1 MGLGRAAGAGLTSAQ
16 VMDFWLWLWLGFAER
31 ESALARPSALP
42 GAAEAAAEASAE
54 LALLER
60 LSSRLSSEL
69 PAAPADAPEG
79 RTWARLGAGLT
90 PGSLARL
97 QGWLADSSA
106 APSSSQ
112 LLRRALEVLEQARR
126 SPPPSPA
133 RAASVELWSWLTGAE
148 ADRRVALAGAAR
160 DRKAARQL
168 GDELRLLQTVQAG
181 VRRGQPDVISSH
193 RHEGTWLGARQPFQP
208 AAAAELARVLRRAQP
223 EVSSGRGGSQLGRL
237 VQATAARLEA
247 LAGSAAVAEA
257 LAGEAREARGSPLRR
272 KIAAGLDAAE
282 AREGRS
288 TTTRFLGRPV
298 LADPARLAA
307 TLVDADLGDQAA
319 WRAVIGP
326 RGFDEAAEFS
336 AAGAS
341 GYELFLLVSA
351 DGTLQ
356 GIHQR
361 IDRSPHGRR
370 WFTPAPAPRWLHPQ
384 GAMLDVAWADVAAP
398 ARARMLLLL
407 AALTSGLPA
416 PSLASQLP
424 DEALALAAR
433 RARRSRH

>member
-31 ESALARPSALP
+31 ESLLARPSALP
-42 GAAEAAAEASAE
+42 GAADVAAEASAD

-69 PAAPADAPEG
+69 PASPADAPEG
-79 RTWARLGAGLT
+79 RTWVRLGAGLS
-90 PGSLARL
+90 PGSLTRL
-97 QGWLADSSA
+97 RGWLAEA
-106 APSSSQ
+106 AADPSSS
-112 LLRRALEVLEQARR
+112 LLRRALEVLDQAWR
-126 SPPPSPA
+126 SPPPTPA
-133 RAASVELWSWLTGAE
+133 RAAALELWCWLTGAE

-181 VRRGQPDVISSH
+181 VRRGQPDVISSR

-208 AAAAELARVLRRAQP
+208 VAAAELARVLRRAQP
-223 EVSSGRGGSQLGRL
+223 EVSSGPGGSRLGRL
-237 VQATAARLEA
+237 VEATAARLEA
-247 LAGSAAVAEA
+247 LAGSDAVAEA

-272 KIAAGLDAAE
+272 KIAAGLGAAE
-282 AREGRS
+282 AREERS

-298 LADPARLAA
+298 LADAARFGA
-307 TLVDADLGDQAA
+307 TLVDADLGDQVA

-326 RGFDEAAEFS
+326 RGFDEAGEFS

-341 GYELFLLVSA
+341 GYELYLLVGA
-351 DGTLQ
+351 EGTLQ
-356 GIHQR
+356 AIHQR

-384 GAMLDVAWADVAAP
+384 GATLDVAWAEVAAP

-407 AALTSGLPA
+407 AALTSGLPGPA
-416 PSLASQLP
+416 LAGQLP
-424 DEALALAAR
+424 DEALALVAH